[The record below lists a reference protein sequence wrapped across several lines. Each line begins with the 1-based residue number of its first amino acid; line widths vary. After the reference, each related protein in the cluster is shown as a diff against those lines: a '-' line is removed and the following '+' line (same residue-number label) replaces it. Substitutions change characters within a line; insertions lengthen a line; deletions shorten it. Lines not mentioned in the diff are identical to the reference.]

1 MINLSFMPTMYI
13 IAGCNGAG
21 KTTAAYSLLPD
32 VFTTVEFI
40 NADEI
45 ARGLSPFNPE
55 GAAFA
60 AGRIMLQRIEE
71 MIDKQEHFVFETTL
85 SGRTYLSLINSAKE
99 KGYSVVLLFVSLSN
113 IELAKNRVAVRV
125 SKGGHHIPFDVIER
139 RFIKGIKNFHAY
151 TKAVDDWYLFDNS
164 GSEYV
169 LAACRVDGVEEIFIF
184 DVYSRFT
191 GYENK

>member
-1 MINLSFMPTMYI
+1 MPTVYI

-45 ARGLSPFNPE
+45 ARGLSPLNPE

-71 MIDKQEHFVFETTL
+71 MIERRESFAFETTL
-85 SGRTYLSLINSAKE
+85 SGHTYLNLIYRAKE
-99 KGYSVVLLFVSLSN
+99 KGFSVVLLFVSLST
-113 IELAKNRVAVRV
+113 IELAKNRVETRVR
-125 SKGGHHIPFDVIER
+125 KGGHNIAPDVIER
-139 RFIKGIKNFHAY
+139 RFIKGLRNFSEYSA
-151 TKAVDDWYLFDNS
+151 AVDDWYLYDNS

-169 LAACRVDGVEEIFIF
+169 LAACRIDGVKEIFNF
-184 DVYSRFT
+184 EVFSRIT
-191 GYENK
+191 ENEKQ